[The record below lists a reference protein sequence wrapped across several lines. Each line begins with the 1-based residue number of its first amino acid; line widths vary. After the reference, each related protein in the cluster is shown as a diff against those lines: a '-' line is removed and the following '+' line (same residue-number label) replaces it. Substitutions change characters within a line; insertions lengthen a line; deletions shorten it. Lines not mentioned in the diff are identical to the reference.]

1 MGFDVPIEITMPF
14 PDVSEDGRK
23 ARLMKLF
30 ERLSVTEQDEI
41 ISEIIETCSC
51 SERCINNSIKDTN

>member
-1 MGFDVPIEITMPF
+1 MGFDVPIERTMPF

-41 ISEIIETCSC
+41 ISLIEWKLS
-51 SERCINNSIKDTN
+51 RK